1 MHMEVRPQEQHLI
14 DRVAEL
20 PPGRVLCTTAGRGQ
34 LATALATRPDNDVTC
49 WLLDL
54 YQAQQAQRELGRLP
68 PNLHFVCEPD
78 PPAGEYAAAALCF
91 SHKGDTELTRETLQ
105 AAHERLAIGGHFAA
119 AIDNPRDQCLHE
131 QLRAMFDKVTRLP
144 QRDAVVYL
152 ATKSRPLK
160 KHKDYA
166 CELAFRDGERLVQ
179 LRTRPGIFS
188 HREVDG
194 GARALVKTMHI
205 GPMVVLD
212 LGCGSGAVGIAAAL
226 RDENVRVHAIDSN
239 PRAIEAV
246 RWAAKRND
254 LGNRVMALLDCDGQ
268 CIMPGVHDLVLAN
281 PPYFSNFRIAGLFL
295 TIARRALRR
304 GGQLLVV
311 TKSPEW
317 FIENLAGPFGD
328 IEDRVVGQYHVVQA
342 TKPLAAVR

>member
-1 MHMEVRPQEQHLI
+1 MEVRPQEQDLI
-14 DRVAEL
+14 DRAAEIS
-20 PPGRVLCTTAGRGQ
+20 PGRVLCNTAGRGQ
-34 LATALATRPDNDVTC
+34 LAAALAARAENDVTC

-54 YQAQQAQRELGRLP
+54 YQAQQAERELGRLP
-68 PNLHFVCEPD
+68 ANLHFVCQAD
-78 PPAGEYAAAALCF
+78 PPAGDYAAAALCF
-91 SHKGDTELTRETLQ
+91 GHKGDAELARDSLQ
-105 AAHERLAIGGHFAA
+105 AAHERLVMGGRLAA
-119 AIDNPRDQCLHE
+119 ATDNPRDQWLHE
-131 QLRAMFDKVTRLP
+131 QLQTMFDKVTRQP

-152 ATKSRPLK
+152 ATKTKPLK

-166 CELAFRDGERLVQ
+166 CELAFRDGERLIH

-295 TIARRALRR
+295 TIARRALRP

-317 FIENLAGPFGD
+317 FIENLTGPFGD

-342 TKPLAAVR
+342 TKPPMVVR